1 MKLMSA
7 LRIDVAD
14 LLTHPGARRPL
25 HVEAAVADLGGS
37 AARVQEPVVL
47 DLVLE
52 RVPDGVVARGGL
64 HAHWDAPCS
73 TCLQDLGGDL
83 DLNVAELYETHPVEG
98 ETYPIEAGHQIDLEH
113 LVRDAVLLELPLAPT
128 CRTVEGRECAPAT
141 TPGVSFDE
149 PYDDEPVDAPADP
162 RWAALSE
169 LDL

>member
-1 MKLMSA
+1 MSA

-37 AARVQEPVVL
+37 AARVEEPVSL

-52 RVPDGVVARGGL
+52 RVPDGVVARGVV

-73 TCLQDLGGDL
+73 TCLQELGGDL
-83 DLNVAELYETHPVEG
+83 ELNVAELYEGNPVEG
-98 ETYPIEAGHQIDLEH
+98 ETYPIEPGHLIDLER
-113 LVRDAVLLELPLAPT
+113 LVRDAVLLDLPLAPT
-128 CRTVEGRECAPAT
+128 CRTVEGRECAPVT
-141 TPGVSFDE
+141 NPGVSFDE
-149 PYDDEPVDAPADP
+149 PYDDEPVDAPTDP